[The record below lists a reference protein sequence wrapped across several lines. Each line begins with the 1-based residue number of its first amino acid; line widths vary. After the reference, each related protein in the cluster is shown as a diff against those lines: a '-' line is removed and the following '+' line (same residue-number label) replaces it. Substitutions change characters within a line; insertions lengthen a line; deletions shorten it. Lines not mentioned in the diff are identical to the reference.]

1 MIYRRIFFEEL
12 TYLTTICSVTKNG
25 KLAFVFHAFP
35 SKPQM
40 MIPIRFQDVSRKS
53 AQNRETNHLISQIV
67 RMQSTVPAMRRCSSM
82 PSTSSVDPCGRSPT
96 AVSLV
101 AVKLQNGWKFSPNQL
116 KCKLQTSMLCVL
128 TIRPSIVP
136 QKKQSA
142 FEQSAVVVVKCHLDF
157 EWL

>member
-67 RMQSTVPAMRRCSSM
+67 RMQSTVPAIRRCSSM
-82 PSTSSVDPCGRSPT
+82 PSRALSTLAEGAQQQSAWLQLSFKMIGNSAQINSS
-96 AVSLV
+96 A
-101 AVKLQNGWKFSPNQL
+101 N
-116 KCKLQTSMLCVL
+116 CKTSMLCVL

-157 EWL
+157 E